1 MSQNQFPGQGGQQ
14 FPQGGQQFPQGGQQF
29 PQGGQQF
36 PQGGQ
41 QFPQGGQ
48 QFPQGGQQ
56 YPQGGQQ
63 YPQGGQQYPPAGQG
77 PGGYGQPPGGPQG
90 PYQPQPPKPKSN
102 GMVIGVV
109 VAGLLAVGL
118 LGWLLMSLFG
128 NRGGDPDPGPTV
140 QPSPG
145 ISSTAPTPE
154 PSPSESPS
162 GDPSPST
169 SPSTTAPSGDS
180 LEVGLGVTVS
190 PASGWQQAD
199 RDETKNFTV
208 LTNGKGILVTQAF
221 RVEGSP
227 TGKDVVT
234 SYMNQITEQMTG
246 VSKKE
251 PSTLDVKTDRLS
263 VGVATWSGTRA
274 TSQGSQKLTYLAII
288 SVRDDGLTVLSALI
302 VPSGVT
308 VTSQQEDYLAMTNS
322 VMSSQLKA

>member
-1 MSQNQFPGQGGQQ
+1 M
-14 FPQGGQQFPQGGQQF
+14 
-29 PQGGQQF
+29 
-36 PQGGQ
+36 
-41 QFPQGGQ
+41 
-48 QFPQGGQQ
+48 
-56 YPQGGQQ
+56 
-63 YPQGGQQYPPAGQG
+63 
-77 PGGYGQPPGGPQG
+77 
-90 PYQPQPPKPKSN
+90 
-102 GMVIGVV
+102 
-109 VAGLLAVGL
+109 
-118 LGWLLMSLFG
+118 
-128 NRGGDPDPGPTV
+128 
-140 QPSPG
+140 
-145 ISSTAPTPE
+145 
-154 PSPSESPS
+154 
-162 GDPSPST
+162 
-169 SPSTTAPSGDS
+169 
-180 LEVGLGVTVS
+180 S

-274 TSQGSQKLTYLAII
+274 TSQGSQKLTYVAIV

-308 VTSQQEDYLAMTNS
+308 VDSQQADYLAMTNS
-322 VMSSQLKA
+322 LLTSQLKA